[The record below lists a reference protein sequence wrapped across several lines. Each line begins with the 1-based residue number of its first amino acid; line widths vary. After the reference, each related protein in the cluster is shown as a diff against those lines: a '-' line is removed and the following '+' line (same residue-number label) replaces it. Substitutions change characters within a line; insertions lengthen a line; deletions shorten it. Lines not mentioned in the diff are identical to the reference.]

1 VHGLG
6 GWTHVASVLTGPPAY
21 RVGRVDSSVQPPE
34 GGRKP
39 RVAVVFG
46 GRSSEH
52 SISCISAGSVIAA
65 LDPEKYDVV
74 PVGIAADG
82 RWVLESADPS
92 HLVLGPAGELPS
104 VSGDREVALTP
115 GQGLVVTEPGEV
127 PGVLGEV
134 DVVFPVM
141 HGPWGQDGTLQGLL
155 EMAGVRYVGAGVL
168 SSAVGTDK
176 HFMKQL
182 FLAAGLPVLPYVLVS
197 PRQWERDPATIRE
210 AVHAL
215 GYPVF
220 VKPARAGSSY
230 GITRVDAPED
240 LDGAIE
246 AAREF
251 DPKVLVETAAVDA
264 REVEIGV
271 LQGSDGSGPETSEIA
286 EITVSAQHAFY
297 DFEAKYL
304 EESFQIP
311 ASLEED
317 ITTQVHELAVRAF
330 EALDVEGLARVD
342 FFVFRD
348 GRVVVNEVE
357 TMPGFTATSMFPL
370 LWQASGLTYPELV
383 ERLVQLAMERSTGL
397 R

>member
-1 VHGLG
+1 MDGLG
-6 GWTHVASVLTGPPAY
+6 GGTHVASVGATIAAY
-21 RVGRVDSSVQPPE
+21 RVGTVS
-34 GGRKP
+34 KP

-65 LDPEKYDVV
+65 LDPRRYDVV
-74 PVGIAADG
+74 PVGIATDG
-82 RWVLESADPS
+82 RWVLESGES
-92 HLVLGPAGELPS
+92 GHLALGPAGELPS
-104 VSGDREVALTP
+104 VTGELEVALTP
-115 GQGLVVTEPGEV
+115 GQGLVVTSAEEV
-127 PGVLGEV
+127 ASVLGEV

-182 FLAAGLPVLPYVLVS
+182 FLAAGLPVLPYVLVR
-197 PRQWERDPATIRE
+197 PRQWENDPAAIRE
-210 AVHAL
+210 AVEAL
-215 GYPVF
+215 SYPVF
-220 VKPARAGSSY
+220 VKPARAGSSF
-230 GITRVDAPED
+230 GISRVDSSTG
-240 LDGAIE
+240 LDEAIE
-246 AAREF
+246 EARRF
-251 DPKVLVETAAVDA
+251 DPKVLVETAAVGA

-271 LQGSDGSGPETSEIA
+271 LQGLGGGDPETSEIA
-286 EITVSAQHAFY
+286 EITVGSEHSFY

-304 EESFQIP
+304 EQSFQIP
-311 ASLEED
+311 ASVNHD
-317 ITTQVHELAVRAF
+317 VRTTVQNLAVRAF

-342 FFVFRD
+342 FFVLRD
-348 GRVVVNEVE
+348 GRVVLNEVE

-370 LWQASGLTYPELV
+370 LWQATGLTYPELV
-383 ERLVQLAMERSTGL
+383 ERLVQLALERSTGL

>member
-1 VHGLG
+1 
-6 GWTHVASVLTGPPAY
+6 
-21 RVGRVDSSVQPPE
+21 
-34 GGRKP
+34 
-39 RVAVVFG
+39 VAVVFG

-74 PVGIAADG
+74 PVGIAPDG
-82 RWVLESADPS
+82 RWVLESAEPG
-92 HLVLGPAGELPS
+92 HLALGPAGELPS
-104 VSGDREVALTP
+104 VSGDREIALTP
-115 GQGLVVTEPGEV
+115 GQGLVVTEAEEV
-127 PGVLGEV
+127 PSVLGEV

-182 FLAAGLPVLPYVLVS
+182 FLAAGLPVLPYVLVR
-197 PRQWERDPATIRE
+197 PRQWEQDPAAVRE
-210 AVHAL
+210 AVEAI
-215 GYPVF
+215 GFPVF
-220 VKPARAGSSY
+220 VKPARAGSSF
-230 GITRVDAPED
+230 GITRVDNAGD
-240 LDGAIE
+240 LDAAIDE
-246 AAREF
+246 ARRF
-251 DPKVLVETAAVDA
+251 DPKVLVEAAATNA

-271 LQGSDGSGPETSEIA
+271 LQGLDGGVPETSEIA
-286 EITVSAQHAFY
+286 EITVGTEHDFY

-304 EESFQIP
+304 EESFRIP
-311 ASLEED
+311 ASLNED
-317 ITTQVHELAVRAF
+317 VTATVRDLAVRAF
-330 EALDVEGLARVD
+330 ETLDVEGLARVD
-342 FFVFRD
+342 FFVFQD

-370 LWQASGLTYPELV
+370 LWQASGLTYPALV

>member
-1 VHGLG
+1 M
-6 GWTHVASVLTGPPAY
+6 TGRLDGA
-21 RVGRVDSSVQPPE
+21 
-34 GGRKP
+34 RKP

-65 LDPEKYDVV
+65 LDGEKYDVV
-74 PVGIAADG
+74 PVGIAPDG
-82 RWVLESADPS
+82 RWVLESAEPGR
-92 HLVLGPAGELPS
+92 LALGPAGELPS
-104 VSGDREVALTP
+104 VTGDREVALTP
-115 GQGLVVTEPGEV
+115 GGLVVTEAEDV
-127 PGVLGEV
+127 PSVLGEV

-182 FLAAGLPVLPYVLVS
+182 FLAAGLPVLPYVLVR
-197 PRQWERDPATIRE
+197 PQHWERDPAAIRE
-210 AVHAL
+210 AVEAL
-215 GYPVF
+215 DYPVF
-220 VKPARAGSSY
+220 VKPARAGSSF
-230 GITRVDAPED
+230 GITRVDDAD
-240 LDGAIE
+240 GLDAAIE
-246 AAREF
+246 EARRY
-251 DPKVLVETAAVDA
+251 DPKVLVEAAATQA
-264 REVEIGV
+264 REVEVGV
-271 LQGSDGSGPETSEIA
+271 LQGIGGARPETSEIA
-286 EITVSAQHAFY
+286 EITVSPDHAFY
-297 DFEAKYL
+297 DFDAKYL
-304 EESFQIP
+304 EQSFKIP
-311 ASLEED
+311 AALDED
-317 ITTQVHELAVRAF
+317 VAAQVRDLAVRAF

-342 FFVFRD
+342 FFVLE
-348 GRVVVNEVE
+348 GNRVVVNEVE

>member
-1 VHGLG
+1 MDGLG
-6 GWTHVASVLTGPPAY
+6 GWTHVASVLTGLCAG
-21 RVGRVDSSVQPPE
+21 RVGRVNQPS
-34 GGRKP
+34 KP

-74 PVGIAADG
+74 PVGIAPDG
-82 RWVLESADPS
+82 RWVLESAEPG
-92 HLVLGPAGELPS
+92 HLALGPAGELPS
-104 VSGDREVALTP
+104 VTGDREVALTP
-115 GQGLVVTEPGEV
+115 GQGLVVTEPGDV
-127 PGVLGEV
+127 PDVLGEV

-182 FLAAGLPVLPYVLVS
+182 VLAAGLPLLPYVLVRPGS
-197 PRQWERDPATIRE
+197 WERDPGAIRE
-210 AVHAL
+210 AVEAL

-220 VKPARAGSSY
+220 VKPARAGSSF
-230 GITRVDAPED
+230 GITRVGDSDD
-240 LDGAIE
+240 LDVAIEE
-246 AAREF
+246 AARF
-251 DPKVLVETAAVDA
+251 DPKVLVEAAASHA

-271 LQGSDGSGPETSEIA
+271 LQGRDGGSPETSAIA
-286 EITVSAQHAFY
+286 EITVAPEHSFY

-304 EESFQIP
+304 EQSYRIP
-311 ASLEED
+311 APLNED
-317 ITTQVHELAVRAF
+317 VATQVRSLAVQAF

-342 FFVFRD
+342 FFVLD
-348 GRVVVNEVE
+348 GTRVVVNEVE

-370 LWQASGLTYPELV
+370 LWQESGLSYPELI
-383 ERLVQLAMERSTGL
+383 ERLVRLALERDTGL

>member
-1 VHGLG
+1 MNSPSDGV
-6 GWTHVASVLTGPPAY
+6 
-21 RVGRVDSSVQPPE
+21 
-34 GGRKP
+34 RKP

-65 LDPEKYDVV
+65 LDTDKYDVV

-82 RWVLESADPS
+82 RWVLESAEPG
-92 HLVLGPAGELPS
+92 HLALGPQGELPS
-104 VSGDREVALTP
+104 VTGEREVALTP
-115 GQGLVVTEPGEV
+115 GQGLVVTEPGDV
-127 PGVLGEV
+127 PSVLGEV

-176 HFMKQL
+176 HFMKQV
-182 FLAAGLPVLPYVLVS
+182 FLAAGIPVLPYVLVR
-197 PRQWERDPATIRE
+197 PRQWERDPAAIRE
-210 AVHAL
+210 AVEAL

-220 VKPARAGSSY
+220 VKPARAGSSF
-230 GITRVDAPED
+230 GINRVDEAGA
-240 LDGAIE
+240 LDAAIE

-251 DPKVLVETAAVDA
+251 DPKVLVESAAAEA
-264 REVEIGV
+264 REMEIGV
-271 LQGSDGSGPETSEIA
+271 LQGLDGADPETSAIA
-286 EITVSAQHAFY
+286 EITVGSGHAFY

-304 EESFQIP
+304 EQSYQIP
-311 ASLEED
+311 AVLDERTAERMR
-317 ITTQVHELAVRAF
+317 ELAAQAF

-342 FFVFRD
+342 FFVLRD
-348 GRVVVNEVE
+348 GEVLVNEVE

-370 LWQASGLTYPELV
+370 LWQESGLSYPELV
-383 ERLVQLAMERSTGL
+383 ERLVRLAMERETGL